1 MSASASRE
9 TNLDR
14 QRDQIIYYPDKG
26 IFKGALLIFALG
38 PDIVYLLTRC
48 NRKYDLL
55 AGKSDKAGNPSVPG
69 KWGLLVTLT
78 IYHMYKKFLLHNSS
92 LNPIK
97 APDQSIY
104 SKFRNMLNDTRGT
117 HQSNLKCGQFYW
129 TQMTR

>member
-55 AGKSDKAGNPSVPG
+55 VGKSDKAGNPSVPG
-69 KWGLLVTLT
+69 KWGPLVTLT
-78 IYHMYKKFLLHNSS
+78 IYHMYKKCLLHNSS

-117 HQSNLKCGQFYW
+117 H
-129 TQMTR
+129 